1 MYYFMIV
8 TFLFYKNNNQQK
20 IKVHIIN
27 WVIIMSL
34 GLALSG
40 GGVKGAAHIGALK
53 ALEEENVKVDY
64 IGGTSSGSIV
74 ATLYASGYRPDEI
87 YQVFKNNFNK
97 IKYIDIKNIF
107 KLLYGLIIKGN
118 IIIDGLNSGKTINK
132 LINKKCSEKNI
143 YNISDIEMPLVIPS
157 VNMCTGEVLC
167 FTSSKIRAF
176 SDNTVFCNDVEIGK
190 AVQASCSFPMVF
202 SPCEYKET
210 KLIDGG
216 ARENVPW
223 REVKFL
229 GADKVISVV
238 FQNEVDKSCCKNLID
253 VAFRSFELMS
263 KELSKYELD
272 GMDYSIKIKS
282 KKVSLLDM
290 GKIDEFYELGYN
302 QTKKFLKESNIKLL

>member
-1 MYYFMIV
+1 
-8 TFLFYKNNNQQK
+8 
-20 IKVHIIN
+20 
-27 WVIIMSL
+27 MSL

-40 GGVKGAAHIGALK
+40 GGVKGAAHIGVLK
-53 ALEEENVKVDY
+53 ALEEENIKIDY

-74 ATLYASGYRPDEI
+74 ATLYAAGYRPDEI
-87 YQVFKNNFNK
+87 YEIFKDNCNK
-97 IKYIDIKNIF
+97 IKYVDIKSIF

-118 IIIDGLNSGKTINK
+118 IIIDGLNSGKSINK
-132 LINKKCSEKNI
+132 LINNMCNKKNI
-143 YNISDIEMPLVIPS
+143 YNIADIKMPLVIPS
-157 VNMCTGEVLC
+157 VNMCTGEVMC

-176 SDNTVFCNDVEIGK
+176 SDNTVFCNDVEIGR

-238 FQNEVDKSCCKNLID
+238 FQNEVDKSCCKNLVD
-253 VAFRSFELMS
+253 VAFRSFSLMS

-290 GKIDEFYELGYN
+290 GKIDAFYVLGYN
-302 QTKKFLKESNIKLL
+302 EIKKFLKESNIKLL